1 MGSPRNKRLGQHF
14 LASTATIS
22 ELLAVIAPRPGQA
35 FVEIGPGRG
44 ALSGPLLDVVGSLD
58 VVEIDRKLAAQLAP
72 ALAGRGDLRVHAA
85 DALRFDF
92 SKLSAQRGMLRVVGN
107 LPYNISTP
115 LLFHLL
121 NQIDAVGDMVFM
133 LQKEVAERITAEPG
147 TKTYGRLSVM
157 AQYRCR
163 ARLEF
168 LVPASAF
175 QPPPKVE
182 SAVVCLQPSRPRT
195 PATDEQ
201 RLAALV
207 NKAFSQRRKTLRN
220 ALQPEF
226 AQIDLA
232 AAGIE
237 PQRRPETLSVEEFVR
252 LANS

>member
-1 MGSPRNKRLGQHF
+1 
-14 LASTATIS
+14 
-22 ELLAVIAPRPGQA
+22 
-35 FVEIGPGRG
+35 
-44 ALSGPLLDVVGSLD
+44 
-58 VVEIDRKLAAQLAP
+58 
-72 ALAGRGDLRVHAA
+72 
-85 DALRFDF
+85 
-92 SKLSAQRGMLRVVGN
+92 MLRVVGN

-157 AQYRCR
+157 VQYRCR